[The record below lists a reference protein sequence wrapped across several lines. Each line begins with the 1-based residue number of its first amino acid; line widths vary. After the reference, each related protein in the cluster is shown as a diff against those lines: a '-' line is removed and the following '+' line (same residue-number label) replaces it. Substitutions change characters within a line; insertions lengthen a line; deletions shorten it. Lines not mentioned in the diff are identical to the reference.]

1 LCSCTRDLVP
11 PHVYSTTDYLHPAY
25 LTLNS
30 IAKPFSKDDSRHK
43 FTLSRARQKTPARK
57 THPPHCQ
64 HTINKEVT
72 FVSRLRQ
79 TPCTYPRLQ
88 LHPCWTYPRKR
99 RTLGKNCAGSQ
110 TPNKHTYPTN
120 HQALNAPR
128 AAPKIRRSIVA
139 TYHTLLV
146 PLDL

>member
-1 LCSCTRDLVP
+1 LCSCTRNLVP

-25 LTLNS
+25 LTWIF
-30 IAKPFSKDDSRHK
+30 IAKPFIRRRQPPRIHPESRTTKDSRPQDA
-43 FTLSRARQKTPARK
+43 S
-57 THPPHCQ
+57 PHCQ

-72 FVSRLRQ
+72 LVSRQ
-79 TPCTYPRLQ
+79 TPCTYPRLR
-88 LHPCWTYPRKR
+88 LYSCWTYPRKR

-110 TPNKHTYPTN
+110 TPNKHTHPTN

-146 PLDL
+146 PLGL